1 MPKIPSWLLLVL
13 ILLYILSP
21 VDLVPDFL
29 GLPGRVDDL
38 LAALLGYLYLQRV
51 QRGKGGKR
59 ATQRGAQRGR
69 SGPWENTRGARA
81 ASGSDQG
88 NAPSQPRDPYQILE
102 VSPDAPLEEIR
113 SRYRELVLRYHP
125 DRVQHLGR
133 EFQELADRRT
143 KELNAAFAAVLR
155 ERGEKR

>member
-38 LAALLGYLYLQRV
+38 LAGLVGYFYLQRV
-51 QRGKGGKR
+51 QRGKRG
-59 ATQRGAQRGR
+59 TQGGAQRGR
-69 SGPWENTRGARA
+69 SGPWENTRGAQA
-81 ASGSDQG
+81 GSGPNQG
-88 NAPSQPRDPYQILE
+88 DAPSQPRDPYQTLE

-113 SRYRELVLRYHP
+113 SRYRELLLRYHP
-125 DRVQHLGR
+125 DRVQHLGK

>member
-1 MPKIPSWLLLVL
+1 MLRIPSWLVLVL
-13 ILLYILSP
+13 IVLYILSP

-38 LAALLGYLYLQRV
+38 LAAVAGYLYLQRM
-51 QRGKGGKR
+51 QRGKRGTEGR
-59 ATQRGAQRGR
+59 ARSGR
-69 SGPWENTRGARA
+69 SGPWEKAGGARA
-81 ASGSDQG
+81 GSGSDRG
-88 NAPSQPRDPYQILE
+88 NGPSRPRDPYQVLE

-113 SRYRELVLRYHP
+113 SRYRELLLRYHP